1 MSILTEEKLDIFVN
15 DSDNY
20 DDFMNIFHSHSYE
33 RVCNNEED
41 SDMLVASMK
50 ILIMQLSQK
59 VHPIDGFDYR
69 RLYSHILRPF
79 FIGKEHLDFLIDDW
93 IFPSESFDNLSNL
106 SVDRLI
112 DEYIIDFAQYMDK
125 IWFIACLNELI
136 ECDHI
141 EDSSGTFNSSAIAQF
156 VNEYFFLN
164 EENNDKFIVNLYPPI
179 VFSGDFEFDE

>member
-1 MSILTEEKLDIFVN
+1 M
-15 DSDNY
+15 Y
-20 DDFMNIFHSHSYE
+20 
-33 RVCNNEED
+33 
-41 SDMLVASMK
+41 
-50 ILIMQLSQK
+50 
-59 VHPIDGFDYR
+59 
-69 RLYSHILRPF
+69 
-79 FIGKEHLDFLIDDW
+79 
-93 IFPSESFDNLSNL
+93 FDNLSNL

-179 VFSGDFEFDE
+179 VFSMEFEFDE